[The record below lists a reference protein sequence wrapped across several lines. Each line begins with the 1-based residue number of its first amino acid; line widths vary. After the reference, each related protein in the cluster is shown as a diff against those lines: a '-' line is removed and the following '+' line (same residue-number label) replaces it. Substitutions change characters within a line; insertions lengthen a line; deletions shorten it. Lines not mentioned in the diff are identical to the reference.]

1 MKLFYAATSPYAR
14 KVRVVA
20 IETGLSDRIEEIADA
35 AKVYEPTAA
44 LLEHNPLGK
53 VPTLVPEGRPAL
65 FDSRV
70 ICEYLDANTV
80 AARLFPAV
88 GQARWD
94 ALGLQ
99 ALADGLMDAAMLLR
113 QESLLRPHEQ
123 QSEEWRAAQLRKV
136 IAALHRLEAGCHAF
150 PEQVTI
156 GTVAVGC
163 ALGYLDFRFA
173 EMGWRKRHALLAA
186 WFDGFAQRPSML
198 ATRPPF

>member
-20 IETGLSDRIEEIADA
+20 IETGLAGRIEEIADP
-35 AKVYEPTAA
+35 AKVFEPTTA

-53 VPTLVPEGRPAL
+53 VPTLVPDDRPAL

-70 ICEYLDANTV
+70 ICEYLDANAV
-80 AARLFPAV
+80 GARLFPAI

-99 ALADGLMDAAMLLR
+99 ALADGLTDAAMLLR
-113 QESLLRPHEQ
+113 YENLLRTDEQ
-123 QSEEWRAAQLRKV
+123 QSDEWRAAQHRKV
-136 IAALHRLEAGCHAF
+136 VAALHRLEAGCHAF

-163 ALGYLDFRFA
+163 ALGYLDFRFGD
-173 EMGWRKRHALLAA
+173 MGWRKRHALLAA
-186 WFDGFAQRPSML
+186 WFDRFAERPSMK
-198 ATRPPF
+198 ATMPPL